1 MTLQGPGAYD
11 AAVYCASVSAARRQ
25 MQSRPPHRAASSPN
39 LDAPLDSNDLAPPE
53 GRPELHR
60 TRTLRQPRQV
70 LRPEEFISQSHA
82 ASPGESPAIGR
93 SSPVVQSEGSNRQ
106 HERGRKRN
114 WTRVGS
120 RLRAL
125 FRMKK

>member
-25 MQSRPPHRAASSPN
+25 MQSRHTSRAASSPN
-39 LDAPLDSNDLAPPE
+39 LDAPLDSNDLAPQE
-53 GRPELHR
+53 GRPEIHR

-70 LRPEEFISQSHA
+70 LRPEEFLLQNHA
-82 ASPGESPAIGR
+82 AGPGESPAGGG
-93 SSPVVQSEGSNRQ
+93 SSPVVHSEGSNRQ

-114 WTRVGS
+114 WARVGS
-120 RLRAL
+120 KIRAL